1 MAKKVISYDLLFEV
15 KDTLGRRIHTTKDYW
30 QKIKTLKHRELKYG
44 INEVKTTLTKPDEIR
59 RSVTDSTILLYAQR
73 QQNYDILIV
82 AVKVLNGEGF
92 LVTVYQTKDYK
103 KKGELIWPKQKQRLA
118 LSEAEG

>member
-15 KDTLGRRIHTTKDYW
+15 KDILGRKIRTTKDYW

-44 INEVKTTLTKPDEIR
+44 INEVKATLTKPDEIR
-59 RSVTDSTILLYAQR
+59 GSVTDSTILLYAQR
-73 QQNYDILIV
+73 QENYDILIV

-92 LVTVYQTKDYK
+92 LVTVYQTEEYK
-103 KKGELIWPKQKQRLA
+103 KKGQLRWPKPKKR
-118 LSEAEG
+118 